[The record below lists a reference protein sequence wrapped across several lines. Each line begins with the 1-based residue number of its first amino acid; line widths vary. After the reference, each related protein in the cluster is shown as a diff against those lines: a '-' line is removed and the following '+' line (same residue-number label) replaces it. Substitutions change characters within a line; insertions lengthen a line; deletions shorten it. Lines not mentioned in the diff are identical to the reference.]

1 MHFFLTRT
9 NSLLTNDLITPSR
22 KSLLEEMKLKHT
34 KITNNLFYLGFKKN
48 NNKQTKK
55 QHVCYNCVPLTG
67 NEIRF

>member
-48 NNKQTKK
+48 KNKQTNNMYVII
-55 QHVCYNCVPLTG
+55 VCL
-67 NEIRF
+67 